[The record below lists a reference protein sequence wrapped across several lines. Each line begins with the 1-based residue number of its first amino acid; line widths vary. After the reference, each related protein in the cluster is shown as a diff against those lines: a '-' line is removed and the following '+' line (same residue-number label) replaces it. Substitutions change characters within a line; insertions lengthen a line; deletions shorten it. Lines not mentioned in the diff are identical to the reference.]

1 MTDALF
7 TATPDGGEIVMENGQ
22 LVLCD
27 GKYAAVY
34 LSLFGGNDDDSG
46 LEGDDR
52 KQWWGNM
59 DETDPTKTY
68 RSETQY
74 ALKSAPLIPANLGTF
89 EDAAE
94 RDLAWMSES
103 IVDAVAIEATMSRV
117 DKVDLGIELTIDS
130 ERVPFDFSVT
140 REEEL

>member
-1 MTDALF
+1 MTDLLF

-22 LVLCD
+22 FVLCD

-59 DETDPTKTY
+59 DETVPERRY
-68 RSETQY
+68 RSETQH
-74 ALKSAPLIPANLGTF
+74 ALKAAPLIPASLTGF
-89 EDAAE
+89 EDAAK
-94 RDLAWMSES
+94 RDLAWMEQG
-103 IVDAVAIEATMSRV
+103 IADDVEAVATMPRV
-117 DKVDLGIELTIDS
+117 NKVDLDIEVTIDGD
-130 ERVPFDFSVT
+130 RVPFDFNET
-140 REEEL
+140 RPEEL

>member
-1 MTDALF
+1 MTDVLF
-7 TATPDGGEIVMENGQ
+7 YCTPDGGEIVMENGQ
-22 LVLCD
+22 FVLCD

-59 DETDPTKTY
+59 DETDPAKTY

-74 ALKSAPLIPANLGTF
+74 ATKAAPLISANLGTF

-94 RDLAWMSES
+94 RDLAWMKED
-103 IVDAVAIEATMSRV
+103 IADDILIEASMPEL
-117 DKVDLGIELTIDS
+117 DKIDLDVEATIDA